1 MGKDIPINIKKTDV
15 TDLLQE
21 SGKELGKAVR
31 QS

>member
-15 TDLLQE
+15 THLLQE